1 MYDLDRIYLE
11 IFNFLTIAQ
20 RTTKEILFVSCIDMN
35 RRSIPDLIY
44 YVTYMHHIAYVY
56 SSLVNIVEEIFSS
69 FIILFYNIENKQPV
83 YYNSTRGY
91 IKNRIKK
98 FFLYKVLMFIFPS
111 FIKNLQHNIAQ
122 EHNEPAHMVHRST

>member
-1 MYDLDRIYLE
+1 MKHAQDTATLFYIPQWVTTAQRMYDLDRIYLE

-20 RTTKEILFVSCIDMN
+20 RTTKEILFLSCIDMN

-56 SSLVNIVEEIFSS
+56 SSLVNIVEEIFST

-91 IKNRIKK
+91 IKKK
-98 FFLYKVLMFIFPS
+98 T
-111 FIKNLQHNIAQ
+111 
-122 EHNEPAHMVHRST
+122 E